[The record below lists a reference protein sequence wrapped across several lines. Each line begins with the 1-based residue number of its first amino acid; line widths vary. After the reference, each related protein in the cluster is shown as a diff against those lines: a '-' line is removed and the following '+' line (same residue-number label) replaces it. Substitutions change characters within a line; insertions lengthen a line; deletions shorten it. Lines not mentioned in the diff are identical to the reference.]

1 MVSFL
6 TFQIENIPVVP
17 DTNLSSYGADN
28 VDIKTV
34 PKIAGQVFF
43 FSSDHGLVRKAGF
56 FLPGLMGVVMVNMSR
71 V

>member
-1 MVSFL
+1 M
-6 TFQIENIPVVP
+6 
-17 DTNLSSYGADN
+17 
-28 VDIKTV
+28 DIKTV